1 MNALAHTDTAPKL
14 RALIVDDAPELR
26 MLLEPLLARE
36 GFDVRSASDGETSI
50 ELTRTFNPDVIIL
63 DLMMPGIDGLETCRR
78 IRMFS
83 DAYIVILTSKDATV
97 DKVIG
102 LSMGADDYVSK
113 PFSPQELIAR
123 LRAMLRRPRNS
134 APLAM
139 TPSTA
144 TPAATSNSAVKHF
157 GDLELDT
164 DARQIKV
171 ASKVIDVTRIEF
183 ELLSTLCS
191 RPRMVFSRTQLLEI
205 VWGPHWYGDTH
216 VVDVHMSNLRKKLGD
231 RTRSGRYI
239 QTVRGIGFRLG
250 DDITQQV
257 G

>member
-1 MNALAHTDTAPKL
+1 
-14 RALIVDDAPELR
+14 

-36 GFDVRSASDGETSI
+36 GFDVRSVSDGESSI
-50 ELTRTFNPDVIIL
+50 EITRTFNPDVIIL

-123 LRAMLRRPRNS
+123 LRAMLRRPRAS
-134 APLAM
+134 APLSP
-139 TPSTA
+139 TPGPASAAASHAPA
-144 TPAATSNSAVKHF
+144 TNSAVKHF
-157 GDLELDT
+157 GDLELDSE
-164 DARQIKV
+164 ARQIKV
-171 ASKVIDVTRIEF
+171 GGKVIEVTRIEF
-183 ELLSTLCS
+183 ELLATLCS

-231 RTRSGRYI
+231 RTRAGRYI

-257 G
+257 S